1 MSSWRRQGGKCLKK
15 MPSSGTLTLSKRLRA
30 GDSRGHFITNSLF
43 NEKKK
48 KNFFPVN
55 FTSENCEEFYVQET
69 PKCWSVMFSQV
80 FLSW

>member
-1 MSSWRRQGGKCLKK
+1 MSSWRRQGGKCHKK

-30 GDSRGHFITNSLF
+30 GDSRGHFIANSVF
-43 NEKKK
+43 NGKKI
-48 KNFFPVN
+48 FFPVN

-69 PKCWSVMFSQV
+69 PKCCSVMFSQV